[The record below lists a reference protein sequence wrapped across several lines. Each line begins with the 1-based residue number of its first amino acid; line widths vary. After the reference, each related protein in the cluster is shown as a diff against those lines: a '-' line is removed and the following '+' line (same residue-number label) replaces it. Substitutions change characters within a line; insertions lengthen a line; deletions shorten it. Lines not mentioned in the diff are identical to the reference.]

1 VTAGRREE
9 QQLLVAVTEPSR
21 RQLLDA
27 LLTRGEAT
35 ATTLAGDSPLTRQAV
50 SKHLRVLDRAGLVES
65 QKQGREVRYS
75 VRAER
80 LNAATRSMAELAA
93 DWDNRLQTIK
103 RLAEDRRRSS
113 QS

>member
-1 VTAGRREE
+1 VNRRAESDE
-9 QQLLVAVTEPSR
+9 QLLAAVAEPSR

-27 LLTRGEAT
+27 LLARGEAT

-50 SKHLRVLDRAGLVES
+50 SKHLGVLDRAGLVES
-65 QKQGREVRYS
+65 RREGREVRYA

-93 DWDNRLQTIK
+93 DWDERLQAIK
-103 RLAEDRRRSS
+103 RLAEARERSG
-113 QS
+113 